1 MWNFMKKQEDE
12 CSRFRDSL
20 EEVASG
26 GASREMLEHSAAC
39 EDCAAA
45 AEELLESRELLRA
58 LPREASPAMAW
69 FAPRVMAAIA
79 AREAELRQS
88 FDAWAAIPKFA
99 LRLTWITALALVLA
113 STWFLQRPNVP
124 TKPPATD
131 ITGEP
136 VQNSAPLTNDDVLLS
151 LAEMGS

>member
-1 MWNFMKKQEDE
+1 MWDFMKKQEDE

-58 LPREASPAMAW
+58 LPRESSPSDGVVCAACDGGDCG
-69 FAPRVMAAIA
+69 ARGGTEAVIRRVVGDSEICVAADMDYGAGAGVGGHVVPA
-79 AREAELRQS
+79 AAECANEADGDRYY
-88 FDAWAAIPKFA
+88 
-99 LRLTWITALALVLA
+99 R
-113 STWFLQRPNVP
+113 
-124 TKPPATD
+124 
-131 ITGEP
+131 
-136 VQNSAPLTNDDVLLS
+136 
-151 LAEMGS
+151 

>member
-1 MWNFMKKQEDE
+1 MWNFMKKPEDE

-45 AEELLESRELLRA
+45 ADELLESRELLRA
-58 LPREASPAMAW
+58 LPRESAPAMAW

-88 FDAWAAIPKFA
+88 FDAWSVIPKFA

-113 STWFLQRPNVP
+113 STWFLQRPNAP
-124 TKPPATD
+124 TKPTATD

-136 VQNSAPLTNDDVLLS
+136 VNAPPATNDDVLI
-151 LAEMGS
+151 